1 MGVRHFS
8 IKGEGLREHPATL
21 TLTGGEAHHMLRVL
35 RLGRGSIVNL
45 VDDTGTVAR
54 AKILW
59 ENGHSLGMELTA
71 AGIRTEDRLP
81 VELVVGLLK
90 KSRMDWLIQK
100 ATELGAAAIRPV
112 TTEHT
117 VVRIRDD
124 DSEQRRGRWREIAR
138 QALKQCR
145 GHLAPTIHPLAS
157 LYDVL
162 EDSSSHGAKLVLWEA
177 ESDTDLLS
185 AWREQGN
192 TVPLTI
198 VVGPEGGFSM
208 NEIVACERAG
218 FHRASMGSRT
228 LRAETA
234 AIAALAALGAAMA
247 AMAGE
252 KTSD

>member
-8 IKGEGLREHPATL
+8 IKGEGLRKHPATL
-21 TLTGGEAHHMLRVL
+21 TLTGGEAHHILRVL
-35 RLGRGSIVNL
+35 RLGPGSIVNL
-45 VDDTGTVAR
+45 VDDTGTVAGAR
-54 AKILW
+54 ILW
-59 ENGHSLGMELTA
+59 EDGRTLGMELTG
-71 AGIRTEDRLP
+71 AGTPTEDRLP

-117 VVRIRDD
+117 VVKIHDD
-124 DSEQRRGRWREIAR
+124 DSERRVARWREIAR

-145 GHLAPTIHPLAS
+145 GHLAPTIHPLTP
-157 LYDVL
+157 LHNVL
-162 EDSSSHGAKLVLWEA
+162 EDSPGHGAKLVLWES
-177 ESDTDLLS
+177 EKRKGLLS

-208 NEIVACERAG
+208 KEIAACEKAG
-218 FHRASMGSRT
+218 FHRASLGSRT

-234 AIAALAALGAAMA
+234 AIAALGAAMA
-247 AMAGE
+247 TMAGE
-252 KTSD
+252 ETSD